1 MTVTETK
8 NLIRMG
14 FEPSS
19 YFKRGTWTK
28 IERVMEFLRNKGLV
42 ERLCSDIKYRAC
54 EGYDTAHVV
63 DEGSRMYME
72 SPFINH
78 YEDILALAKSM
89 GKPLNS
95 GEVLDA
101 FININK

>member
-1 MTVTETK
+1 
-8 NLIRMG
+8 
-14 FEPSS
+14 
-19 YFKRGTWTK
+19 
-28 IERVMEFLRNKGLV
+28 
-42 ERLCSDIKYRAC
+42 
-54 EGYDTAHVV
+54 
-63 DEGSRMYME
+63 MYME

-95 GEVLDA
+95 GEVLNA